1 MRAMRDRKDFFTLT
15 YKERGKSFCFKRK
28 GFIVLLITIVFF
40 FFLLCMKIGLLG
52 LIYDFQYQLLK
63 VGFLLASRGLCFLLL
78 RWGCPGIL
86 SWGVGFVLRAIFDP
100 EAWPPE
106 GNMMVPGG
114 SGVSSSNPFPRPRLD
129 IELNLPP
136 REEGEVPLEAED
148 ENLLTKRRQVED
160 ELKFLL
166 QLGYHQR
173 GRSYKKGE
181 ELLQWIGVANERD
194 PAFLDKLLSR
204 LSELSDRLGA
214 RVDRPSQKLS
224 DKEIEAL
231 KIWVLNEKDKGLGEG

>member
-1 MRAMRDRKDFFTLT
+1 
-15 YKERGKSFCFKRK
+15 
-28 GFIVLLITIVFF
+28 
-40 FFLLCMKIGLLG
+40 
-52 LIYDFQYQLLK
+52 
-63 VGFLLASRGLCFLLL
+63 
-78 RWGCPGIL
+78 
-86 SWGVGFVLRAIFDP
+86 
-100 EAWPPE
+100 
-106 GNMMVPGG
+106 MMVPGG
-114 SGVSSSNPFPRPRLD
+114 SGVSSSNPVPRPRLD